1 MSETIP
7 PREARLGVF
16 VCDCGGQVSQ
26 RLDTEAVR
34 QRAAAR
40 PGVVAARREA
50 WPCSPDGRA
59 RLQRLIQAEG
69 LDGVLV
75 AGCAP
80 RLVEKLFRETVQA
93 AGLPATM
100 LEIANVREQCA
111 LAHGDD
117 RVAATEKAADL
128 VAMGLARLAS
138 VSPVGPQAEP
148 VYNAA
153 LVVGGGLGGLTAAL
167 TLAESGAPVTLVEA
181 ASALGGL
188 SPDYDEERQ
197 AQLAERVAA
206 VEAHAGI
213 RRLLH
218 ARVADVSGGP
228 GHYTVTVE
236 QAGQRHTLTFGAV
249 VLALGAQPLPLGDR
263 PWRDRRLVRT
273 QAEFAAELAAGGVV
287 DLRRIVIELC
297 AEREAVGRCSRV
309 CCRAG
314 LRQALQAKRLQPQA
328 EVTILYRDLFLG
340 GPAGD
345 AAWDELVE
353 AQAAG
358 VAFLRYHPAH
368 PPVIGEK
375 SVIVPIP
382 ATQDA
387 VELPFDRLVLALP
400 WGPHPEAARLAAL
413 FRLPHDEAGFLLE
426 RRDRLRPGQARDD
439 GVFVIGGLHQPTEPE
454 EILLQAYM
462 AGARARR
469 FLAQGSLPRT
479 TPAAAVRAELC
490 TGCATCVPT
499 CPWSAISLQERP
511 GVLSLA
517 RIDARRCTNCGNC
530 VVACP
535 VKAIDLPGCE
545 DAALLAQIEA
555 ALAGPGPRVL
565 VFACEW
571 SAYAAADLAG
581 ARRRTYPA
589 EMRIIRLGCSARL
602 DPDHILWAFLNGAQ
616 GVLVGVC
623 PAGDCHHGVGNRWAE
638 ERVALLQRQLT
649 ERGLNPRR
657 LRLEHLPGDDG
668 RRFAEVVNG
677 FAAELSSTYL
687 QR

>member
-314 LRQALQAKRLQPQA
+314 LRQALQELDAQLPFQRLDLGRHRWLREIQFVGSPAEGAAACHHHKAAQLAKLHGLSSLLTLEAIRI
-328 EVTILYRDLFLG
+328 VSSSI
-340 GPAGD
+340 AGRRPC
-345 AAWDELVE
+345 ATE
-353 AQAAG
+353 
-358 VAFLRYHPAH
+358 H
-368 PPVIGEK
+368 
-375 SVIVPIP
+375 SVISHREN
-382 ATQDA
+382 DA
-387 VELPFDRLVLALP
+387 ICSM
-400 WGPHPEAARLAAL
+400 
-413 FRLPHDEAGFLLE
+413 LL
-426 RRDRLRPGQARDD
+426 
-439 GVFVIGGLHQPTEPE
+439 
-454 EILLQAYM
+454 
-462 AGARARR
+462 
-469 FLAQGSLPRT
+469 
-479 TPAAAVRAELC
+479 
-490 TGCATCVPT
+490 
-499 CPWSAISLQERP
+499 
-511 GVLSLA
+511 
-517 RIDARRCTNCGNC
+517 
-530 VVACP
+530 
-535 VKAIDLPGCE
+535 
-545 DAALLAQIEA
+545 
-555 ALAGPGPRVL
+555 
-565 VFACEW
+565 
-571 SAYAAADLAG
+571 
-581 ARRRTYPA
+581 
-589 EMRIIRLGCSARL
+589 
-602 DPDHILWAFLNGAQ
+602 
-616 GVLVGVC
+616 
-623 PAGDCHHGVGNRWAE
+623 
-638 ERVALLQRQLT
+638 
-649 ERGLNPRR
+649 
-657 LRLEHLPGDDG
+657 
-668 RRFAEVVNG
+668 
-677 FAAELSSTYL
+677 
-687 QR
+687 